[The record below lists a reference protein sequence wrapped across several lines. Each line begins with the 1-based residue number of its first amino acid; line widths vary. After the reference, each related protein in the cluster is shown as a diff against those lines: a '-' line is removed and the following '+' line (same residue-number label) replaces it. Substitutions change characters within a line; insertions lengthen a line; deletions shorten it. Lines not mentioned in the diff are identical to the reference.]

1 MSEDQD
7 AMPEDQDK
15 RHEITLSRRVR
26 KVSRYSGP
34 IPRAEEFA
42 RYEDVLPGS
51 ADRLI
56 SMAEQEQTAIIS
68 FRNKA
73 LVATTLVAIGTIVA
87 ITVILTL
94 GEPEHVFMVAALAL
108 TYALPPVTNFLKVI
122 LDNRMAMKKQE
133 LDIQIK
139 KDRHELEMKAERQ
152 RLSLPPGSDNDD
164 DSSRI
169 PPRLV
174 SENEQSNDKEGSGK
188 D

>member
-15 RHEITLSRRVR
+15 KHEIISREVTEV
-26 KVSRYSGP
+26 KYSGP
-34 IPRAEEFA
+34 IPPAEEFA

-56 SMAEQEQTAIIS
+56 SMAEREQTSIIS
-68 FRNKA
+68 VRSKT
-73 LVATTLVAIGTIVA
+73 LVATTLVAIVTIAA
-87 ITVILTL
+87 ITFILTL
-94 GEPEHVFMVAALAL
+94 EAYALVVVALAL
-108 TYALPPVTNFLKVI
+108 TQALPPITNFLKGI
-122 LDNRMAMKKQE
+122 SAIRMARKQQE
-133 LDIQIK
+133 LDIQIR
-139 KDRHELEMKAERQ
+139 KDHHELEMKAERQ
-152 RLSLPPGSDNDD
+152 RLSLPPDSDD

-174 SENEQSNDKEGSGK
+174 SENEQSNDKEGSSK

>member
-15 RHEITLSRRVR
+15 RYEITLSRE
-26 KVSRYSGP
+26 VSRHSGP
-34 IPRAEEFA
+34 IPSAEELA
-42 RYEDVLPGS
+42 RYEEVLPGS

-56 SMAEQEQTAIIS
+56 SMAEREQTSIIS
-68 FRNKA
+68 FRNKVLA
-73 LVATTLVAIGTIVA
+73 VTTLIAIGTIVA

-94 GEPEHVFMVAALAL
+94 GEPEHVFMVAALAV

-122 LDNRMAMKKQE
+122 LDNRMARKQQE
-133 LDIQIK
+133 LDIQIR
-139 KDRHELEMKAERQ
+139 KDHHELEMKAERQ
-152 RLSLPPGSDNDD
+152 RLSLSPGSDDDD

-174 SENEQSNDKEGSGK
+174 SENEQSNDKEGSNRA
-188 D
+188 